1 MHRHSG
7 GKAAAE
13 SHQCLE
19 QRAALSR
26 GQILFAQT
34 EPAAAA
40 GKGGLGDLFER
51 LPRLTAVGDNEKRR
65 IGQPHR
71 ILA

>member
-1 MHRHSG
+1 MHHHRG

-13 SHQCLE
+13 GHQCLE
-19 QRAALSR
+19 QRPALSR

-40 GKGGLGDLFER
+40 GKGGLGDLLER
-51 LPRLTAVGDNEKRR
+51 LPHLTAVGDNEKRR
-65 IGQPHR
+65 IGHPHH